1 MSQQAELAAAL
12 LDPTRPCP
20 GGLKTWNG
28 SDPAARLA
36 VYRNNVVVSL
46 VDALGETFPV
56 VKALVGEEFFRAM
69 ARLHVRAEPPRTR
82 ILAHYGA
89 DFPAFV
95 AGFAPAAG
103 LPYLADVARLEWL
116 RVRAC
121 HAADAPVAD
130 SAALGALLG
139 DPERLPG
146 LRLVLQPALALLRS
160 PFAVVSLWAAHQGAL
175 DIARVDPG
183 RAENALVLRHGLE
196 VEVIGLMPGEALFVA
211 RLQEG
216 ASLGQ
221 AAGEAASR
229 HPDLDMAAPLAQLLR
244 TGAISRFSLDHGGSP
259 P

>member
-56 VKALVGEEFFRAM
+56 VQALVGKEFFRAM
-69 ARLHVRAEPPRTR
+69 ARLHVRAAPPRTR

-95 AGFAPAAG
+95 AGFAPAAD

-121 HAADAPVAD
+121 HAADVPVAD
-130 SAALGALLG
+130 SAALAALLG
-139 DPERLPG
+139 NPEHLPG

-183 RAENALVLRHGLE
+183 HAENALVLRHGLE
-196 VEVIGLMPGEALFVA
+196 VEVIGLAPGETLFVA

-221 AAGEAASR
+221 AAGEATAR
-229 HPDLDMAAPLAQLLR
+229 HPDLDMAAPLARLLR
-244 TGAISRFSLDHGGSP
+244 AGAISQFSLDHGGP
-259 P
+259 CA